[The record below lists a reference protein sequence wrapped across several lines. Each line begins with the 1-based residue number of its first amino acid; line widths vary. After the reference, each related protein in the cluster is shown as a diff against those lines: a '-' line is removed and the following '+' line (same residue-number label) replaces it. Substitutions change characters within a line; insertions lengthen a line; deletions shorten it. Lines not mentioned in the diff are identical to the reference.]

1 MSIKDLH
8 GTPPTAAY
16 AKQWLN
22 NNREGGHIGKTPTFA
37 NAGKFSFT
45 KWPCGKYCLAGF
57 NGGLWQ
63 ACPNE
68 NPGLTQYAE
77 ATEACLEF
85 DVTEVPCNIRDGTTA
100 YGTVAKINAVERSTA
115 SPIRKKKIKRT
126 ILPSHSVR
134 LRMALL
140 GTLTA
145 DSSRS
150 CAARLTGLV
159 ILSSTTPLIQKPAR
173 KYVPQI
179 RSVRV
184 PLFTSRHPNVTISG
198 SGRVSL
204 RDLQMP
210 TRKVTGSLS
219 VHHKALNFGNPHEY
233 QRWTL
238 GVIPLLGSVISAR
251 W

>member
-1 MSIKDLH
+1 MQGSSRSPSGRAVSIAWQALTGASGKLVL
-8 GTPPTAAY
+8 T
-16 AKQWLN
+16 
-22 NNREGGHIGKTPTFA
+22 KTPASLNTP
-37 NAGKFSFT
+37 K
-45 KWPCGKYCLAGF
+45 PQRLA
-57 NGGLWQ
+57 LSSM
-63 ACPNE
+63 
-68 NPGLTQYAE
+68 LLRYH
-77 ATEACLEF
+77 ATS
-85 DVTEVPCNIRDGTTA
+85 VMTRTTA

-115 SPIRKKKIKRT
+115 SPTRKKKIKRT

-134 LRMALL
+134 LGMALL

-198 SGRVSL
+198 RVSL

-210 TRKVTGSLS
+210 RRKVTGSLS
-219 VHHKALNFGNPHEY
+219 VSSQSAEFWEPARISAVDAWSHPTSRVCNLSSMVMVQSSSTSF
-233 QRWTL
+233 
-238 GVIPLLGSVISAR
+238 PLLVATFATTLTYSWLSLFFATS
-251 W
+251 